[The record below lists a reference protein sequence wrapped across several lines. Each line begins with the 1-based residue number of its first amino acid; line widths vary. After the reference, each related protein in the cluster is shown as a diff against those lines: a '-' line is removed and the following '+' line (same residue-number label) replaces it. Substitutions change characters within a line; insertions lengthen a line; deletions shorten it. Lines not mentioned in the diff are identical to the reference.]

1 MSSIQFNIPH
11 SITTEQCEAIAN
23 GLTQLLGSKRVSFSP
38 YTDPKGARFVATDS
52 CYISGL
58 RLARMRAFLDGVQAM
73 LSSSP
78 TVEC

>member
-1 MSSIQFNIPH
+1 MSTIQFNIPH

-23 GLTQLLGSKRVSFSP
+23 GLTQLLGSKRVSFFSV
-38 YTDPKGARFVATDS
+38 TDSNGTKFIATDS

-58 RLARMRAFLDGVQAM
+58 RLARMRAFLDGAQAM

-78 TVEC
+78 AVEY